1 VHSEQE
7 LERAL
12 AAARE
17 GAEWAWREI
26 YDSLAPAVIGYLRAR
41 GAAEPEDLAG
51 EVFVQVVRD
60 LPRFEG
66 GGGGFRAWAFTIA
79 RNRLL
84 DDARGRARRPVAIA
98 QPPDVEALQVGGD
111 VETEAFARLDLARVT
126 EILAL
131 LSGDQRDVLLLRIV
145 GDLTVDEVARV
156 IGKRP
161 GAVQQ
166 LQRRGL
172 AAIRKHLE
180 REGAVE

>member
-1 VHSEQE
+1 MPSEQE

-12 AAARE
+12 EAARD

-60 LPRFEG
+60 LPAFDGDAR
-66 GGGGFRAWAFTIA
+66 GFRSWAFTIA

-84 DDARGRARRPVAIA
+84 DDARRRARRPAVSTA
-98 QPPDVEALQVGGD
+98 PSALESAEVGGD
-111 VETEAFARLDLARVT
+111 VVDDALARLDLQRVT
-126 EILAL
+126 AILAT
-131 LSGDQRDVLLLRIV
+131 LSEDQRDVLLLRVV
-145 GDLTVDEVARV
+145 GDLTVEEVARV
-156 IGKRP
+156 ISKRP
-161 GAVQQ
+161 GAVKQ

-172 AAIRKHLE
+172 AAVRKQLE
-180 REGAVE
+180 REGALE

>member
-1 VHSEQE
+1 VLSEQE

-12 AAARE
+12 AAARG

-26 YDSLAPAVIGYLRAR
+26 YGSLAPAVTGYLRAR
-41 GAAEPEDLAG
+41 GAPEPEDLAG

-60 LPRFEG
+60 LPSFEG
-66 GGGGFRAWAFTIA
+66 GASGFRAWAFTIA

-84 DDARGRARRPVAIA
+84 DDARGRARRPVTPA
-98 QPPDVEALQVGGD
+98 PRVEVESNEVGGD
-111 VETEAFARLDLARVT
+111 VETEAFARLDLERVT
-126 EILAL
+126 AILAS

-156 IGKRP
+156 IGKRA
-161 GAVQQ
+161 GAVKQ

-172 AAIRKHLE
+172 AAIRKQLE
-180 REGAVE
+180 RERAVE